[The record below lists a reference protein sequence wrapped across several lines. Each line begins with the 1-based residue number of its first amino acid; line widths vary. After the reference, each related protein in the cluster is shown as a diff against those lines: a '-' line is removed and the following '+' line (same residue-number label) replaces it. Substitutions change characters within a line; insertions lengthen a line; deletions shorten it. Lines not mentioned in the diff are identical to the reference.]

1 MMESDKQYELRLTA
15 EPQRLAVV
23 RRIVMAHLRHWK
35 MAEAVDLCLLGVTEL
50 LANVHRHVGPD
61 AECLLRLSCG
71 ADGLLRCE
79 VHDTSTALP
88 RVLAPDEEEINGRG
102 LALVAALSADW
113 GAQVEE
119 AGKVVW
125 FALETAPQPA
135 EVPAEAP
142 APTPLRIAP
151 LQVAWTGPTPPSR
164 SLAACAP
171 GAGTSMP
178 EGGKQ
183 RGREPVRL
191 RA

>member
-1 MMESDKQYELRLTA
+1 MESDKQYELRLTA

-50 LANVHRHVGPD
+50 LANVHRHVGPG
-61 AECLLRLSCG
+61 AECLLRLTAG

-88 RVLAPDEEEINGRG
+88 RVLTPDEEEINGRG

-119 AGKVVW
+119 GGKVVW
-125 FALETAPQPA
+125 FALKTVPHLAEAPLA
-135 EVPAEAP
+135 EVPP
-142 APTPLRIAP
+142 STPLRLAP
-151 LQVAWTGPTPPSR
+151 LRVAWTGPTPPSR
-164 SLAACAP
+164 SPATCKPA
-171 GAGTSMP
+171 S
-178 EGGKQ
+178 ESGKQ

>member
-79 VHDTSTALP
+79 VHDTSRALP
-88 RVLAPDEEEINGRG
+88 RMLTPDEEEINGRG

-119 AGKVVW
+119 SGKVVW
-125 FALETAPQPA
+125 FTLRTAPQPV
-135 EVPAEAP
+135 EVPTP
-142 APTPLRIAP
+142 APLRIAP
-151 LQVAWTGPTPPSR
+151 LQVAWTGPAPASR
-164 SLAACAP
+164 PAASP
-171 GAGTSMP
+171 MP
-178 EGGKQ
+178 ESGGKQ
-183 RGREPVRL
+183 WSRESVRL

>member
-23 RRIVMAHLRHWK
+23 RRIVTAHLRHWK

-79 VHDTSTALP
+79 VHDASTMLP

-113 GAQVEE
+113 GAQVEQT
-119 AGKVVW
+119 GKVVW
-125 FALETAPQPA
+125 FALKTVPRPA
-135 EVPAEAP
+135 EVQKKP
-142 APTPLRIAP
+142 APLRLPPLR
-151 LQVAWTGPTPPSR
+151 VAWTAPTPPSR
-164 SLAACAP
+164 TPATCAP
-171 GAGTSMP
+171 ASCAP
-178 EGGKQ
+178 AAESGGKQ

>member
-1 MMESDKQYELRLTA
+1 MESDKQYELRLTA

-61 AECLLRLSCG
+61 AECLLRLTAGS
-71 ADGLLRCE
+71 DGLLRCE
-79 VHDTSTALP
+79 VHDTSSALP
-88 RVLAPDEEEINGRG
+88 RVLPPDEEEINGRG

-119 AGKVVW
+119 SGKVVW
-125 FALETAPQPA
+125 FALKTVPQLV
-135 EVPAEAP
+135 EVPPP
-142 APTPLRIAP
+142 APLRLAPLR
-151 LQVAWTGPTPPSR
+151 VAWTGPTPPSR
-164 SLAACAP
+164 SPATCAP
-171 GAGTSMP
+171 AS
-178 EGGKQ
+178 ESGKQ

>member
-15 EPQRLAVV
+15 EPERLAVV

-50 LANVHRHVGPD
+50 LANVHRHVGPG
-61 AECLLRLSCG
+61 AECLLRLTAG

-79 VHDTSTALP
+79 VHDTSAALP
-88 RVLAPDEEEINGRG
+88 RVLTPDEEEINGRG

-119 AGKVVW
+119 GGKVVW
-125 FALETAPQPA
+125 FALKTVPLLAEVQLA
-135 EVPAEAP
+135 EVPPP
-142 APTPLRIAP
+142 APLRLAPLR
-151 LQVAWTGPTPPSR
+151 VAWTGPTPPSR
-164 SLAACAP
+164 SPATCKPA
-171 GAGTSMP
+171 S
-178 EGGKQ
+178 ESGKQ